1 MKPARFTYRRAGSID
16 EALAW
21 LAEGSDPKVLAGGQ
35 SLVPLMNMRLARPSV
50 LVDVNPIPELATIS
64 VYPESYPKRSEESH
78 HESHS
83 ERSEES
89 HLRAEILR
97 LAGSPLNDMSISA
110 LRLGAMVRHTDL
122 IESAVVSEWA
132 PLLVAAARHVGH
144 RAIRN
149 MGTLG
154 GSLAH
159 ADPAAEL
166 PAAVVALGGEIVA
179 AGPNSGRRSMPAE
192 DLFVGPFLTALLPT
206 ELLCE
211 IRVPDQRGSSWGF
224 AELARRPGD
233 FAIAGV
239 AGSVRQ
245 EAGVCQSARLV
256 GFGVGDGPVRLV
268 WAERLLDG
276 QPIDAEVARR
286 AGEAAA
292 EAISAPPADVHAS
305 SDYRRHLIS
314 VLTEQVLLEA
324 KCRSK
329 SD

>member
-16 EALAW
+16 EALAL
-21 LAEGSDPKVLAGGQ
+21 LAENSETKVLAGGQ

-50 LVDVNPIPELATIS
+50 LVDVNPISELATIS
-64 VYPESYPKRSEESH
+64 
-78 HESHS
+78 
-83 ERSEES
+83 
-89 HLRAEILR
+89 LDM
-97 LAGSPLNDMSISA
+97 PLGA
-110 LRLGAMVRHTDL
+110 LRLGATVRHTDL
-122 IESAVVSEWA
+122 IESAVVSDWA

-166 PAAVVALGGEIVA
+166 PAAVVALGGDIVV
-179 AGPNSGRRSMPAE
+179 AGPDSGRRSVPAE
-192 DLFVGPFLTALLPT
+192 DLFVGPFLTALQPT

-211 IRVPDQRGSSWGF
+211 VRLPDQRGSSWGF

-245 EAGVCQSARLV
+245 TDGMCQSARLV

-268 WAERLLDG
+268 WAERLIDG
-276 QPIDAEVARR
+276 QPIDAELARR

-292 EAISAPPADVHAS
+292 QGIPPPPADVHAS

-324 KCRSK
+324 TCS
-329 SD
+329 STFD

>member
-16 EALAW
+16 EALRF
-21 LAEGSDPKVLAGGQ
+21 LAEGDETKVLAGGQ

-50 LVDVNPIPELATIS
+50 LVDVNPIRELATIA
-64 VYPESYPKRSEESH
+64 VDR
-78 HESHS
+78 
-83 ERSEES
+83 
-89 HLRAEILR
+89 
-97 LAGSPLNDMSISA
+97 GS

-122 IESAVVSEWA
+122 IESAVVSECA
-132 PLLVAAARHVGH
+132 PLLVAAAQHVGH

-166 PAAVVALGGEIVA
+166 PAAVVALGGEIVV
-179 AGPNSGRRSMPAE
+179 AGPYSGRRSMPAE
-192 DLFVGPFLTALLPT
+192 DLFVGPFMTSLLPT

-211 IRVPDQRGSSWGF
+211 VRVPDQRGSSWGF

-239 AGSVRQ
+239 AGSVHH

-256 GFGVGDGPVRLV
+256 GFGVGDGPVRLR
-268 WAERLLDG
+268 WAERLLHG
-276 QPIDAEVARR
+276 QPIDAELARR

-292 EAISAPPADVHAS
+292 GGIPPPPTDVHAS
-305 SDYRRHLIS
+305 SDYRRHLIW
-314 VLTEQVLLEA
+314 VLTEQVLREA
-324 KCRSK
+324 TCS
-329 SD
+329 STSN

>member
-16 EALAW
+16 EALRF
-21 LAEGSDPKVLAGGQ
+21 LAEGDETKVLAGGQ

-50 LVDVNPIPELATIS
+50 LVDVNPIPELATI
-64 VYPESYPKRSEESH
+64 VT
-78 HESHS
+78 
-83 ERSEES
+83 
-89 HLRAEILR
+89 
-97 LAGSPLNDMSISA
+97 NDHQ
-110 LRLGAMVRHTDL
+110 LRLGATVRHTDL
-122 IESAVVSEWA
+122 IESAFVSERA
-132 PLLVAAARHVGH
+132 PLLAAAARHVGH

-166 PAAVVALGGEIVA
+166 PAAVVALGGEIIV
-179 AGPNSGRRSMPAE
+179 AGPYSGRRSVSAE
-192 DLFVGPFLTALLPT
+192 DLFVGPFLTALQPT

-211 IRVPDQRGSSWGF
+211 VRVPDQRGSSWGF

-239 AGSVRQ
+239 AASVRQ
-245 EAGVCQSARLV
+245 SAGVCQSARLV

-276 QPIDAEVARR
+276 QPIDAESARR
-286 AGEAAA
+286 AGKAAA
-292 EAISAPPADVHAS
+292 EGVASPPADVHAS

-314 VLTEQVLLEA
+314 VLTEQVLLEMQ
-324 KCRSK
+324 
-329 SD
+329 